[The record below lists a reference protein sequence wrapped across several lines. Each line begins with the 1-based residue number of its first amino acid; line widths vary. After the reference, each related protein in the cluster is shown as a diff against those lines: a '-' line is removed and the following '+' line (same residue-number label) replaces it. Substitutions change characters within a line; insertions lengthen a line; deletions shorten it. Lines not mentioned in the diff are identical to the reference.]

1 MAAQGETSGPG
12 PMFSG
17 PANDPRLSVELL
29 TNQLVEQA
37 SVITTA
43 QHRLRR
49 LLKANHSIVQE
60 LSLDAV
66 LRRLV
71 ATAKDVSR
79 RQVRGVGSHRRRRH
93 ARTVLARGDGG

>member
-1 MAAQGETSGPG
+1 MRAMSSETWMGETSEPG
-12 PMFSG
+12 PMFSD
-17 PANDPRLSVELL
+17 PEHDPRLSVELL

-37 SVITTA
+37 SVIITA
-43 QHRLRR
+43 QHRLRQ

-71 ATAKDVSR
+71 AEAPVPEAVHGT
-79 RQVRGVGSHRRRRH
+79 
-93 ARTVLARGDGG
+93 